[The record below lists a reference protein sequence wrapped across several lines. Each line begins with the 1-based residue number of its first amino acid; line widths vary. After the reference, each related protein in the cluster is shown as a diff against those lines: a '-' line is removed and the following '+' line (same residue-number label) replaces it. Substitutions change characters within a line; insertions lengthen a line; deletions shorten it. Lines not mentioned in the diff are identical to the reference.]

1 MIDLTDEIG
10 IDSLKRYWIPRA
22 LEYATKPHVQAIL
35 IGNKYDIIDQVLS
48 NENNEFEELKEKY
61 EDYIQPKIHRLISKY
76 KFPYFQMSAKTGYNV
91 RHIFMT
97 VTTAF
102 LMNMVQTK
110 ANEAIKSAKN
120 GSKNGKSKGRK
131 SKRNSNRYY
140 ERESSFSREESITLD
155 SKDYNFTKKSLEDAK
170 TSGCC

>member
-1 MIDLTDEIG
+1 MIDLTDDVG

-35 IGNKYDIIDQVLS
+35 IGNKYDIIDEVIS
-48 NENNEFEELKEKY
+48 NENTEFDELKEKY
-61 EDYIQPKIHRLISKY
+61 EDYIQPKIHRIISKY

-91 RHIFMT
+91 RHVFMT

-110 ANEAIKSAKN
+110 LNEANKS
-120 GSKNGKSKGRK
+120 GKNGKSKGRR
-131 SKRNSNRYY
+131 SNKRSNKYY